1 MNAGFPAF
9 SHCARR
15 VGLTLLLGT
24 MISGALT
31 ACEPLGQQQ
40 RIAELEKSL
49 EGERAKTKQLRLE
62 LAAEKAEIAAMEQV
76 YTSRPRP
83 AAAPPAVEPTPT
95 VSKPAVEMCFKDY
108 CPCDP
113 PQGGPDTVICD
124 QLEQGIPVDIQ
135 LMIGGRGMREARRQM
150 AEGDY

>member
-1 MNAGFPAF
+1 M
-9 SHCARR
+9 
-15 VGLTLLLGT
+15 
-24 MISGALT
+24 
-31 ACEPLGQQQ
+31 ACEPVALQQ
-40 RIAELEKSL
+40 RNADLEKAL
-49 EGERAKTKQLRLE
+49 RDEQATTKRLSLE
-62 LAAEKAEIAAMEQV
+62 LAAEKAEV
-76 YTSRPRP
+76 
-83 AAAPPAVEPTPT
+83 AVLRDELRSNVQKSEPSALTEPLAGK
-95 VSKPAVEMCFKDY
+95 SSSPVEMCFKDY